1 MNGNPIATLKKG
13 ETMLP
18 IYLIIF
24 IALVLIIAFVI
35 NLIKQQ
41 QTIKEQAQG
50 LMSGYLEMVP
60 GDFLE
65 MRNASFGGRGNPK
78 YANNFNFTGVYIVF
92 NHTKNLYYIGQ
103 GQKVFDRINS
113 LFIGKGN
120 SDVYY
125 DYKRGD
131 QFTIKTLSL
140 RGSGFTSL
148 DSLKKHTID
157 KYTNHSKS
165 YSNKKIQAKMPE
177 NIKENIPV
185 FKPAYSVTSRIKSIK
200 QPYGGYIRPSSFV
213 KTEFND
219 DITLFEEN
227 LHVSTMGLVVDYLTR
242 YSLGASPEKAF
253 HISILGA
260 KVVEEETA
268 AIALLN
274 NIDGLTDLS
283 ITSACQLCGFD
294 VAFRA
299 GKVWYTKK
307 YYEINPDDKTISNI
321 RTMVNRSI
329 SFFEKYGPI
338 TCDGFT
344 FQGGYTA
351 TVTSGD
357 GDFLT
362 ADTLWDFKVSY
373 QAPKSAHTLQLLM
386 YYIMGCH
393 SIHQE
398 FKQIEYLGIFN
409 PRLNCVY
416 RFKLSE
422 LSQDIISEVETDIIG
437 YETSKK
443 L

>member
-1 MNGNPIATLKKG
+1 MPIFY
-13 ETMLP
+13 ML
-18 IYLIIF
+18 F
-24 IALVLIIAFVI
+24 SVALVFGVLALVIAFVI
-35 NLIKQQ
+35 NLIRQQ
-41 QTIKEQAQG
+41 QRIKEQAQG
-50 LMSGYLEMVP
+50 LASGDLEITP
-60 GDFLE
+60 KEFLE
-65 MRNASFGGRGNPK
+65 MRNASFGGRGSPK
-78 YANNFNFTGVYIVF
+78 YANNFNFSGVYIAF

-113 LFIGKGN
+113 LFMGKGN
-120 SDVYY
+120 SDIYY

-131 QFTIKTLSL
+131 QFTIKALSL
-140 RGSGFTSL
+140 HNSGFTTIEA
-148 DSLKKHTID
+148 LKKHVID
-157 KYTNHSKS
+157 KYSSHSKS
-165 YSNKKIQAKMPE
+165 YSNKTIPAKKPA
-177 NIKENIPV
+177 KTKDNIPV

-213 KTEFND
+213 KTVYND
-219 DITLFEEN
+219 GITLFEEN
-227 LHVSTMGLVVDYLTR
+227 LHVTTMGLVVDYLTR
-242 YSLGASPEKAF
+242 YSLGAPPEKAF
-253 HISILGA
+253 RISILGA
-260 KVVEEETA
+260 KIVGEETA
-268 AIALLN
+268 ATGLLN
-274 NIDGLTDLS
+274 NIDGLSDLS

-299 GKVWYTKK
+299 GKVWYRKK
-307 YYEINPDDKTISNI
+307 YYEINPNDKTISNI

-329 SFFEKYGPI
+329 SFFEEYGPI
-338 TCDGFT
+338 TSDGFT

-393 SIHQE
+393 SIHQD

-409 PRLNCVY
+409 PRLNHVY

-422 LSQDIISEVETDIIG
+422 LSRDIISEVETNIIG
-437 YETSKK
+437 YETK
-443 L
+443 